1 MPQHSHAPALLILN
15 GKGAGNEELRQAVKR
30 LRAEQITLY
39 VRVTWE
45 HGDAAR
51 YVAEAAQLGVGTV
64 VAGGGDGTINEVA
77 AALMQL
83 PAHNRP
89 VLGILPLG
97 TANDFAMAC
106 NIPRRRNRR
115 CSWRSRAARCR
126 SIWPKSTANATSST
140 WPPAARHP
148 HHHRNAGK
156 LKAALGVSF
165 VHGLLRMDTLQAD
178 RCEIRGPDFRWAG
191 EALVIGIG
199 NGKQAGGGQ
208 ELCPS
213 ALIND
218 GLLQLRLLIA
228 DELLPALVAA
238 LFNDERA
245 TASSAQRCRGSDR
258 RAA

>member
-126 SIWPKSTANATSST
+126 SIWPRSTANATSST
-140 WPPAARHP
+140 WPPAA
-148 HHHRNAGK
+148 
-156 LKAALGVSF
+156 
-165 VHGLLRMDTLQAD
+165 
-178 RCEIRGPDFRWAG
+178 
-191 EALVIGIG
+191 
-199 NGKQAGGGQ
+199 
-208 ELCPS
+208 S
-213 ALIND
+213 A
-218 GLLQLRLLIA
+218 
-228 DELLPALVAA
+228 PA
-238 LFNDERA
+238 
-245 TASSAQRCRGSDR
+245 SPPKR
-258 RAA
+258 RRS

>member
-106 NIPRRRNRR
+106 NIPP
-115 CSWRSRAARCR
+115 SPEQALQLAIKGRSVPIDLAKVNGERYF
-126 SIWPKSTANATSST
+126 INMATGG
-140 WPPAARHP
+140 WHP
-148 HHHRNAGK
+148 HHHRNAGE
-156 LKAALGVSF
+156 AEGGVGRR
-165 VHGLLRMDTLQAD
+165 VLLRARLAAH
-178 RCEIRGPDFRWAG
+178 GYAAG
-191 EALVIGIG
+191 RPL
-199 NGKQAGGGQ
+199 
-208 ELCPS
+208 
-213 ALIND
+213 
-218 GLLQLRLLIA
+218 
-228 DELLPALVAA
+228 
-238 LFNDERA
+238 
-245 TASSAQRCRGSDR
+245 
-258 RAA
+258 